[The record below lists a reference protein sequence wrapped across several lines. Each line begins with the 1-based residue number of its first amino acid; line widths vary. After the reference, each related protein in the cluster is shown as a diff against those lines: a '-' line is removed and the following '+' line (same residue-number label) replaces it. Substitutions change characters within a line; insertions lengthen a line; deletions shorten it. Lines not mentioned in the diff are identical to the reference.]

1 VGRNVLKIVMVA
13 AVVMLGG
20 AYVAAGL
27 VRNALPAMEAKTATP
42 EAAKKL
48 QEPKPGSVS
57 LRADP
62 DGHFRVEASIGGR
75 RVPML
80 VDTGA
85 TVVALSY
92 ENGQSLGL
100 VSGGDNFDARV
111 STANGSVGAKRVV
124 LRDVRIGSVK
134 VDDVAAVVMS
144 PGAMDGALLGM
155 SFLGRLRRLET
166 ARDRLLMER

>member
-1 VGRNVLKIVMVA
+1 MLKIVMIAA
-13 AVVMLGG
+13 AVMVGG
-20 AYVAAGL
+20 AYVAADL
-27 VRNALPAMEAKTATP
+27 VRVALPGM
-42 EAAKKL
+42 AAKSVTPAPPKAL

-57 LRADP
+57 LRADA

-166 ARDRLLMER
+166 ARDRLVMEH

>member
-1 VGRNVLKIVMVA
+1 MVKVVLLA
-13 AVVMLGG
+13 ALLTIG
-20 AYVAAGL
+20 AVWLARDGIRTGLLAPPAA
-27 VRNALPAMEAKTATP
+27 PTAARAVI
-42 EAAKKL
+42 EDA
-48 QEPKPGSVS
+48 PGTTM
-57 LRADP
+57 LRADA
-62 DGHFRVEASIGGR
+62 DGHFRVDATIGGR

-92 ENGQSLGL
+92 EIGQQLGL
-100 VSGGDNFDARV
+100 ASNGDRFDVRV

-124 LRDVRIGSVK
+124 LRDVRVGSVK
-134 VDDVAAVVMS
+134 VDDVSAVVMS

-166 ARDRLLMER
+166 ARDKLVMER

>member
-1 VGRNVLKIVMVA
+1 M
-13 AVVMLGG
+13 
-20 AYVAAGL
+20 AAGL
-27 VRNALPAMEAKTATP
+27 LTVGAAYMATGLVQDALPGRAGRAVA
-42 EAAKKL
+42 
-48 QEPKPGSVS
+48 EPPSKFEEPRPGHVS
-57 LRADP
+57 LAAGP
-62 DGHFRVEASIGGR
+62 DGHFRVDAMIGGR

-100 VSGGDNFDARV
+100 VSGGDRFDLRV

-134 VDDVAAVVMS
+134 VDDVPAVVLS
-144 PGAMDGALLGM
+144 PGAMEGALLGM
-155 SFLGRLRRLET
+155 SFLGRLRRMES
-166 ARDRLLMER
+166 ARDRLVLER